1 MFVGEGVIREMTLK
15 FKELYLDT
23 TYVMPFLFLDIDV
36 KGFSRETYKEIIK
49 SIDKIHI
56 SEVSLIE
63 AKAKSLKLNLQQ
75 KKVNEVFN
83 ESLSVL
89 SSDDKVIIHRYIA
102 QDDLKFNEFDT
113 LQLDFFDRII
123 LAQSASVG
131 HLLTEDEK
139 LLNLKNIGIKII
151 NWKSL
156 FKEI

>member
-1 MFVGEGVIREMTLK
+1 MK

-49 SIDKIHI
+49 FVDRIHI

-63 AKAKSLKLNLQQ
+63 AKAKSLKLNLSQ
-75 KKVNEVFN
+75 KKVNEKFN
-83 ESLSVL
+83 EGLSVL
-89 SSDDKVIIHRYIA
+89 SSDEKVIIHRFNA
-102 QDDLKFNEFDT
+102 LDDLKFNEFDT
-113 LQLDFFDRII
+113 FQLDFFDRII
-123 LAQSASVG
+123 LAQSASIG
-131 HLLTEDEK
+131 LLLTEDGK

-156 FKEI
+156 IKEMKN

>member
-1 MFVGEGVIREMTLK
+1 MK

-49 SIDKIHI
+49 SIDRIHI

-63 AKAKSLKLNLQQ
+63 AKAKSLKLNLPQ
-75 KKVNEVFN
+75 KKVNEKFN
-83 ESLSVL
+83 EGLSVL
-89 SSDDKVIIHRYIA
+89 SSDDKVIIHRYNA
-102 QDDLKFNEFDT
+102 LDDLKFNEFDT

-131 HLLTEDEK
+131 HLLTEDGK

-156 FKEI
+156 IEKKMGVMSG